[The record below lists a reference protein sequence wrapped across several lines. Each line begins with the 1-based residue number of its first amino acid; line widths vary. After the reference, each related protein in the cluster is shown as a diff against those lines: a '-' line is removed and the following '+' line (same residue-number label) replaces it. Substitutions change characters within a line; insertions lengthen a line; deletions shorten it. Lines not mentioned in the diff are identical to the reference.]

1 MERGST
7 NRDVRITNRKVVV
20 NTLFHNEPMTKQ
32 ELVTKTGLSLPTIN
46 YILKDLTT
54 QGLITQGEKLD
65 SSGGRPASYIQPV
78 FDSGYSIGINISKNC
93 VRIALSDLAPKL
105 LDKDKSY
112 VTFEDTR
119 EYWIAVNILL
129 KKFITENNVNLA
141 KLLGISL
148 SFTSAITINDTN
160 VFYFNNDKM
169 DQLDLIQI
177 RNYFDYDIA
186 FTDSSKMAGFAQI
199 WGAMETEDIVYLTI
213 NETISG
219 AIMSQ
224 RDVLNFSSKNAMFG
238 HMNIEKNGRKCLC
251 GKSGCLDAY
260 CSTTALTILAGTTL
274 DDFFDGLNGANP
286 TYQAIL
292 DDYLTHL
299 ATAINDIR
307 IIFDTDIVIGGEMST
322 YLQKYIDHLQK
333 LLGKMN
339 PFSDPGTYARIGKYG
354 EYDAAVGAGL
364 IHNNHRLSS

>member
-93 VRIALSDLAPKL
+93 VRIAMSDLAPNL
-105 LDKDKSY
+105 LNKDKSY
-112 VTFEDTR
+112 IIFEDT
-119 EYWIAVNILL
+119 EKYWMDVNLLL
-129 KKFITENNVNLA
+129 KKFIAENNVNLA

-148 SFTSAITINDTN
+148 SFTSAITINDSN
-160 VFYFNNDKM
+160 VFYFNNHTI

-186 FTDSSKMAGFAQI
+186 FTDSSKMAGFAQT

-224 RDVLNFSSKNAMFG
+224 REVLNFSSKNAMFG
-238 HMNIEKNGRKCLC
+238 HMNVVKDGRKCLC
-251 GKSGCLDAY
+251 GKTGCLDAY
-260 CSTTALTILAGTTL
+260 CSTTALTELAGTTIE
-274 DDFFDGLNGANP
+274 DFFDELNVENP
-286 TYQAIL
+286 AYQAIF
-292 DDYLTHL
+292 DEYLTHL

-307 IIFDTDIVIGGEMST
+307 VIFDTDIVIGGEMST
-322 YLQKYIDHLQK
+322 YLQKFTNRLHE
-333 LLGKMN
+333 LLGEMN
-339 PFSDPGTYARIGKYG
+339 PYGNPGTYARIGKYG

>member
-32 ELVTKTGLSLPTIN
+32 DLVTKTGLSLPTIN

-78 FDSGYSIGINISKNC
+78 FDSGYSIGINISNNC
-93 VRIALSDLAPKL
+93 VRIAMSDLAPNL
-105 LDKDKSY
+105 LNKDKSY
-112 VTFEDTR
+112 LTFKDTR
-119 EYWIAVNILL
+119 EYWTAVNTLL
-129 KKFITENNVNLA
+129 KKFIAENNVNIT
-141 KLLGISL
+141 KLLGVSL
-148 SFTSAITINDTN
+148 SLTSVITICDAKA
-160 VFYFNNDKM
+160 FYFINHTI
-169 DQLDLIQI
+169 DQLDLLQIQ
-177 RNYFDYDIA
+177 NYFDYNIA
-186 FTDSSKMAGFAQI
+186 FTESSKMAGFAQT

-224 RDVLNFSSKNAMFG
+224 REVLNFSTKNAMFG
-238 HMNIEKNGRKCLC
+238 HMNIEKDGRKCLC
-251 GKSGCLDAY
+251 GKAGCLDAY
-260 CSTTALTILAGTTL
+260 CSTTALTKLTGTTL
-274 DDFFDGLNGANP
+274 DEFFDGLNVQHP
-286 TYQAIL
+286 TYQEIL
-292 DDYLTHL
+292 DDYLIHL

-307 IIFDTDIVIGGEMST
+307 VIFDTDVVIGGEMST
-322 YLQKYIDHLQK
+322 YLQKFIDRLHE
-333 LLGKMN
+333 LLSEMN
-339 PFSDPGTYARIGKYG
+339 PFGDPGTYTRIGKYG
-354 EYDAAVGAGL
+354 EFDAAVGAGL